1 MKSGEHAEMTAENAE
16 KNAETAERTAERA
29 ETPGAP
35 RTLRTWRFTGVHRPL
50 RFSRGQIVL
59 EYFILFA
66 AIAVISILGI
76 LVMSGRRLPAEVTLL
91 DPTIQPVDLRGQ
103 LQAYFSKAAQCI
115 SAESP
120 SDTCREKWGAGG

>member
-1 MKSGEHAEMTAENAE
+1 MAGLPKGSPAFLLRAEREEMKSGEHAEMTAENAE

-76 LVMSGRRLPAEVTLL
+76 LVASGKRSTAEMEGL
-91 DPTIQPVDLRGQ
+91 DLRGT
-103 LQAYFSKAAQCI
+103 LQAYFRQAADRI
-115 SAESP
+115 
-120 SDTCREKWGAGG
+120 TK

>member
-1 MKSGEHAEMTAENAE
+1 MKNAEAAERERRGRREESAENAE
-16 KNAETAERTAERA
+16 LR
-29 ETPGAP
+29 GLCGCAP
-35 RTLRTWRFTGVHRPL
+35 RPL
-50 RFSRGQIVL
+50 RLQGQVVL